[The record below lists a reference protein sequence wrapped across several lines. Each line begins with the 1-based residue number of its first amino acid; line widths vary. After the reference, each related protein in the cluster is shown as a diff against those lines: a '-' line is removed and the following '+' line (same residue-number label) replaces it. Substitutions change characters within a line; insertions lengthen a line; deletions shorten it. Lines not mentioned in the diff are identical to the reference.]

1 MELMDLV
8 RDEVAE
14 GHRMLDGVMN
24 EMAQEHVVWEPAG
37 TANNIGQLLAHVVSG
52 QDAAVNM
59 ALGGGQPLFDSG
71 GWAAK
76 TGIPANRREIWQ
88 KGWSLNLDA
97 FLQYKA
103 LVWENVEGYF
113 GKAKPSD
120 FDREVEWVGRTQPAW
135 WVVRQVVINHILLH
149 SGEMSTLKGIQ
160 GLKGLPF

>member
-1 MELMDLV
+1 MDLV

-24 EMAQEHVVWEPAG
+24 EMAQDHVVWTPGG

-59 ALGGGQPLFDSG
+59 ALGGGTPLFDSG

-88 KGWSLNLDA
+88 KDWTLNLDA

-103 LVWENVEGYF
+103 QVWENVEGYF
-113 GKAKPSD
+113 AKSQPTD

-135 WVVRQVVINHILLH
+135 WVVRQVIINHILLH

>member
-24 EMAQEHVVWEPAG
+24 EMEQKNVIWEPGG

-59 ALGGGQPLFDSG
+59 ALGGGQPIFDSG

-88 KGWSLNLDA
+88 KDWSLNLDA

-103 LVWENVEGYF
+103 LVWEN
-113 GKAKPSD
+113 
-120 FDREVEWVGRTQPAW
+120 
-135 WVVRQVVINHILLH
+135 
-149 SGEMSTLKGIQ
+149 
-160 GLKGLPF
+160 